1 MYALLI
7 NNKLNATGT
16 REQMLAKVNW
26 YRKNTNNNNWKVKNL
41 RSIKNEFH
49 N

>member
-16 REQMLAKVNW
+16 RAQMLAKVNW

-41 RSIKNEFH
+41 GSI
-49 N
+49 

>member
-16 REQMLAKVNW
+16 RAQMLAKVNW
-26 YRKNTNNNNWKVKNL
+26 YRKNTIGKNWQ
-41 RSIKNEFH
+41 IKNIGSI
-49 N
+49 

>member
-16 REQMLAKVNW
+16 RSKMLAKVNW
-26 YRKNTNNNNWKVKNL
+26 YRKNTITQNWQIKNL
-41 RSIKNEFH
+41 RSI
-49 N
+49 

>member
-16 REQMLAKVNW
+16 RAQMLAKVNW
-26 YRKNTNNNNWKVKNL
+26 YRQNTNNKNWQIKNL
-41 RSIKNEFH
+41 GNI
-49 N
+49 

>member
-16 REQMLAKVNW
+16 RAQMLAKVNW
-26 YRKNTNNNNWKVKNL
+26 YRKNTSGKNWQIKNL
-41 RSIKNEFH
+41 GSI
-49 N
+49 

>member
-1 MYALLI
+1 MYALLV
-7 NNKLNATGT
+7 NNKINATGT
-16 REQMLAKVNW
+16 RAQMLAKVNW

-41 RSIKNEFH
+41 RSKTNEFH